1 MVLISP
7 ELAWEM
13 PKAAGIACEI
23 TSKRTDDGEEEAVM
37 PADESCADWWL
48 ADRCVSKN
56 IITEKSQ
63 S

>member
-37 PADESCADWWL
+37 PADESCADW
-48 ADRCVSKN
+48 
-56 IITEKSQ
+56 
-63 S
+63 